1 MSKRDKSDS
10 IVIEYPIKGQP
21 IKDKLIEDREKLL
34 FMGAVIGQDLTEEER
49 IGAKI
54 ILSEICKDLENI
66 INYSAY

>member
-1 MSKRDKSDS
+1 MRKTCNSD
-10 IVIEYPIKGQP
+10 IVITCLSNNQP

-34 FMGAVIGQDLTEEER
+34 FVGAVIGQELTEEEY